1 MTFRIRRSFHHILAM
16 TMVLAVMFVLSACGK
31 KAEPNGIWQNM
42 NVPESMEFKP
52 DNTGVIQGKNLPP
65 LMFTWKKSADHT
77 YVLEVNFQGQMK
89 QLKAVVSKD
98 ALELEGEGGK
108 EHYRKAP

>member
-1 MTFRIRRSFHHILAM
+1 MTFRIRRATHYLLTI
-16 TMVLAVMFVLSACGK
+16 TMVIFVVMSLSACGK

-42 NVPESMEFKP
+42 NVPESMEFKS

-65 LMFTWKKSADHT
+65 LMFTWKKSADHA

-89 QLKAVVSKD
+89 QLKATVAKD